1 MASGSQLSV
10 GMGLTSCTAEVQLS
24 NEFNIDGRRVIL
36 IDTPGFDDTNVSD
49 AEILEKIA
57 AFLATSWVHLFAR

>member
-1 MASGSQLSV
+1 MASGSQLRV
-10 GMGLTSCTAEVQLS
+10 GINLKSCTAEVQVA
-24 NEFNIDGRRVIL
+24 NEFTLDGRQIIL

-57 AFLATSWVHLFAR
+57 AFLALT